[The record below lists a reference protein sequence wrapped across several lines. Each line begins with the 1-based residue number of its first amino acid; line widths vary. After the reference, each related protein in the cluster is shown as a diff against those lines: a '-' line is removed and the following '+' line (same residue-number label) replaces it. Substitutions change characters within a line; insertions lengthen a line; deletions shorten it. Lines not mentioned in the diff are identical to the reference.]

1 LYGGGQRTEKRS
13 VTLDFGR
20 LEGERPFV
28 TLDHPRTTRE
38 DVIANL
44 FRIGATP

>member
-1 LYGGGQRTEKRS
+1 LH
-13 VTLDFGR
+13 FGR
-20 LEGERPFV
+20 LEGKRLFV

-44 FRIGATP
+44 FHIGAIP